1 MMRLISTFIF
11 CHLSICL
18 LADGPKRELRGVWV
32 ATVQNI
38 DWPSPLNYDGA
49 KQKTEFI
56 DLLNSHQKTGINA
69 LFVQI
74 RTASDALYAKSAEPW
89 TTYLSGKQ
97 GQAPSP
103 YYDPLEFMIDQSH
116 ARGMEFHAW
125 LNLNRAS
132 MSSRSLLSSEHV
144 ARKHPEWLL
153 SYNGQLLFDFGIPAV
168 RHYIAGLVR
177 NIIVNYDVDGIHF
190 DDYFYPYP
198 DPKSK
203 LADQDTYEKYRLPGE
218 KIDDWRRRNTSA
230 LIQEISET
238 IKSTNSKIKFGISPF
253 GIWRHKKNDPV
264 NGSPTT
270 RGLQS
275 YDDLYADTDHW
286 LKQGWLDYIAPQLYW
301 DTAHRVAPFKP
312 LADWW
317 NEHSYGK
324 PVYFGMASYHLADM
338 WTNKEMKRQVEI
350 SRSMSNGQGLIFYS
364 STSLTKNTKAF
375 RDTLRRNYFAD
386 QALLPTTPWLD
397 SIAPHAPTQV
407 FLANKKLTWEAGE
420 ESDDKDPVA
429 YYVVYR
435 IPKQDKK
442 FLDDPKNIIFKGKAN
457 EVILKQ
463 DDLIPGYGFTVTA
476 FDRLHN
482 ESRPSAVQWIKP
494 AIND

>member
-1 MMRLISTFIF
+1 
-11 CHLSICL
+11 
-18 LADGPKRELRGVWV
+18 
-32 ATVQNI
+32 
-38 DWPSPLNYDGA
+38 
-49 KQKTEFI
+49 
-56 DLLNSHQKTGINA
+56 
-69 LFVQI
+69 
-74 RTASDALYAKSAEPW
+74 
-89 TTYLSGKQ
+89 
-97 GQAPSP
+97 
-103 YYDPLEFMIDQSH
+103 
-116 ARGMEFHAW
+116 
-125 LNLNRAS
+125 
-132 MSSRSLLSSEHV
+132 LSSEHV

-253 GIWRHKKNDPV
+253 GIWRHKKNDPI

-324 PVYFGMASYHLADM
+324 PVYFGMASYHLMDM
-338 WTNKEMKRQVEI
+338 WTNKEMKKQVEI

-407 FLANKKLTWEAGE
+407 FLAHKKLTWEEGE

-442 FLDDPKNIIFKGKAN
+442 YLDDPKNIIFKGKAN

-482 ESRPSAVQWIKP
+482 ESRPSAVQWIKT

>member
-11 CHLSICL
+11 CLLSTCL
-18 LADGPKRELRGVWV
+18 LADGPKRELRGVWI

-38 DWPSPLNYDGA
+38 DWPSPHNYDGA
-49 KQKTEFI
+49 KQKSEFI

-253 GIWRHKKNDPV
+253 GIWRHKKNDPI

-270 RGLQS
+270 RGL
-275 YDDLYADTDHW
+275 L
-286 LKQGWLDYIAPQLYW
+286 
-301 DTAHRVAPFKP
+301 
-312 LADWW
+312 
-317 NEHSYGK
+317 
-324 PVYFGMASYHLADM
+324 
-338 WTNKEMKRQVEI
+338 
-350 SRSMSNGQGLIFYS
+350 
-364 STSLTKNTKAF
+364 
-375 RDTLRRNYFAD
+375 
-386 QALLPTTPWLD
+386 
-397 SIAPHAPTQV
+397 
-407 FLANKKLTWEAGE
+407 
-420 ESDDKDPVA
+420 
-429 YYVVYR
+429 
-435 IPKQDKK
+435 
-442 FLDDPKNIIFKGKAN
+442 
-457 EVILKQ
+457 
-463 DDLIPGYGFTVTA
+463 
-476 FDRLHN
+476 
-482 ESRPSAVQWIKP
+482 
-494 AIND
+494 